1 MAAWR
6 ALLEAHATV
15 TDVLEEELQSQR
27 SLPLTWYD
35 VLHQLQGHGGR
46 LRMQELARLVL
57 LSKSGL
63 TRLFDRMERGG
74 LVRREACV
82 EDRRG
87 TVAAITPQG
96 RAALK
101 RAAPVHLRGVEEH
114 FAEHIS
120 DDEARVIAAALKRV
134 IEANESAF
142 RGA

>member
-6 ALLEAHATV
+6 ALLEAHAAV
-15 TDVLEEELQSQR
+15 TDLLEEELQSER
-27 SLPLTWYD
+27 GLPLTWYD
-35 VLHQLQGHGGR
+35 VLQQLQQHGGR

-63 TRLFDRMERGG
+63 TRLFDRMERAAI
-74 LVRREACV
+74 VRREACV

-101 RAAPVHLRGVEEH
+101 RATPVHLRGVEEH

-120 DDEARVIAAALKRV
+120 DDEAKVIVSALTRV
-134 IEANESAF
+134 IEANDGAF
-142 RGA
+142 GAA